1 MRIFNQLNKQ
11 TNIMPQTLT
20 EEHLVVLSKLPR
32 IARNSLRLLS
42 KMMKFRDLVDF
53 LIGDDSK
60 KEPEFCILLAELAYH
75 IDENLEIPNSTN
87 HIQVI
92 YSLN

>member
-1 MRIFNQLNKQ
+1 MS
-11 TNIMPQTLT
+11 QTLT
-20 EEHLVVLSKLPR
+20 EEHLSLLASLPR
-32 IARNSLRLLS
+32 IARNTLRLLS

-60 KEPEFCILLAELAYH
+60 QEPEICILLAELAYH
-75 IDENLEIPNSTN
+75 LNDNLEISNSESTN
-87 HIQVI
+87 HIPVI